1 MHFQSSRLGRDD
13 RNDFKRVRIN
23 DHDLVLDEEVIEA
36 AVLRHDPHDFLGQH
50 RVMDAMRN
58 SRPNVYVEVHVAAKP
73 WTVLAPNDRLD
84 LRALVLRQLHRST
97 ASAALA
103 DSHAGPAVLLG
114 RVAFVGGAAALLL
127 RTLEVSALFLRAL
140 GIGAVLLLSALLV
153 LLQSALLLSALLFL
167 PALFLLRA
175 AAHLFV
181 VSALAEPLVILAA
194 FLLC

>member
-1 MHFQSSRLGRDD
+1 
-13 RNDFKRVRIN
+13 
-23 DHDLVLDEEVIEA
+23 LVLDEEVIEA

-50 RVMDAMRN
+50 RVMDAVRN

-114 RVAFVGGAAALLL
+114 RVAFVGGAAALLM
-127 RTLEVSALFLRAL
+127 RTLEVTALFLR
-140 GIGAVLLLSALLV
+140 ALLV

-175 AAHLFV
+175 AAHLLV
-181 VSALAEPLVILAA
+181 VSALAEPLVIL
-194 FLLC
+194 